1 MSKAKNRKHAHQ
13 NVNDGCVK
21 HEYEGEM
28 EHRLKDIGH
37 RIDEFLNK
45 ADEKTT
51 STLESIKSKKEKAS
65 TTLSDMKGAS
75 QEAWTEL
82 KQGMDRAWEEL
93 TVAFDEISTASEKA
107 ASKFS
112 KSA

>member
-13 NVNDGCVK
+13 NVNDACVK
-21 HEYEGEM
+21 TEYEGEM

-37 RIDEFLNK
+37 KIDDFLNK

-51 STLESIKSKKEKAS
+51 STIDSIKTKKEKAS
-65 TTLSDMKGAS
+65 TTLCEMKGAS
-75 QEAWTEL
+75 KEAWTEL

-93 TVAFDEISTASEKA
+93 TVAFDEISSASEKA
-107 ASKFS
+107 AAKFS
-112 KSA
+112 KSS